1 MTEPLIR
8 LEKVRKAFG
17 DNVVLD
23 GADLSIYEGEI
34 TAIIGKSGGG
44 KSVLLKHIIGLLKHD
59 SGYIRFQGKA
69 LSEMKTAEQRALK
82 RRFSYMFQGSA
93 LFDSMT
99 VLENVALPLVEKTS
113 MGKRQIREKVR
124 GLLDQLDLSDI
135 NHQYPSQLSGG
146 MKKRVA
152 LARALITDPEIV
164 LFDEPTTGLDPIRK
178 NAVHSMISDYQKQ
191 YGFTGVI
198 VSHELPDIFYI
209 SQRIAM
215 LYEGRIIFEGSPEE
229 IDESTDP
236 VVQQFVH
243 GMESR
248 HDELTGL
255 APRFQG
261 ERRYREEIA
270 RLRRY
275 QDVFSVI
282 ILSVESHNTANVD
295 LKYWADQSALKSFS
309 TQMRKHL
316 RVTDICSRYGLN
328 KIMIM
333 LPNTTLDQ
341 AQEVCDKLA
350 GELRCDRDGLDD
362 PPDVGTC
369 FTVTAGIAEAQ
380 AETSLEQVITRAESS
395 RHELYEFRI
404 Q

>member
-164 LFDEPTTGLDPIRK
+164 LFDEPTTGLTRSGKTP
-178 NAVHSMISDYQKQ
+178 
-191 YGFTGVI
+191 
-198 VSHELPDIFYI
+198 
-209 SQRIAM
+209 
-215 LYEGRIIFEGSPEE
+215 
-229 IDESTDP
+229 ST
-236 VVQQFVH
+236 
-243 GMESR
+243 
-248 HDELTGL
+248 
-255 APRFQG
+255 A
-261 ERRYREEIA
+261 
-270 RLRRY
+270 
-275 QDVFSVI
+275 
-282 ILSVESHNTANVD
+282 
-295 LKYWADQSALKSFS
+295 
-309 TQMRKHL
+309 
-316 RVTDICSRYGLN
+316 
-328 KIMIM
+328 
-333 LPNTTLDQ
+333 
-341 AQEVCDKLA
+341 
-350 GELRCDRDGLDD
+350 
-362 PPDVGTC
+362 
-369 FTVTAGIAEAQ
+369 
-380 AETSLEQVITRAESS
+380 
-395 RHELYEFRI
+395 
-404 Q
+404 